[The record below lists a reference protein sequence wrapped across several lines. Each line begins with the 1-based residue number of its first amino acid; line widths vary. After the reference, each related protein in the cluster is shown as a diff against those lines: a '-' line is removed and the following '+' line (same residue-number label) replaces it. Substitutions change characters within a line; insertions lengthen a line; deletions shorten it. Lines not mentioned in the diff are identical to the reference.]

1 MADAA
6 AGSTIVDRYL
16 ELGLRL
22 GRHVDGFV
30 DAYYGPAALAALVDA
45 EPVLRAGRSS
55 RPTPPAWSPTST
67 RGSTP
72 TRSTPRAGG
81 GCGPR
86 SSASTP
92 APGSWPAKRSA
103 TPTRSSGATACAPP
117 SATRRPSPPP
127 TVASTRPCPA
137 AAPIRER
144 VIAWREAQAIPV
156 EKLEPVLRSLA
167 DDFRERTQRLFGL
180 PEGEHVHWELAHDQP
195 WSGFNYYE
203 GDLRSRVA
211 INTDLPVLSTSIAH
225 LVAHEAYPGHH
236 TEHSRKEAGLV
247 RRRGWQEETIFL
259 VGTPQCLLAEGLA
272 DLALEVIAGER
283 PEQVV
288 AEHLRPLGIAYDP
301 EVVAAVRT
309 AGESLDA
316 VRANAAW
323 LLHADGAP
331 VDDVVAYLERWGLQP
346 RARADQV
353 GASSSPPRP
362 GGPTSPAT
370 SRACR
375 CAGPTSPATRPA
387 SPPCSPSSWCP
398 PTWRPPRTT
407 PALTR
412 RSPRSVTQ
420 G

>member
-6 AGSTIVDRYL
+6 ASSTIVDRYL

-30 DAYYGPAALAALVDA
+30 DAFYGPPALAALVDA
-45 EPVLRAGRSS
+45 EPVVAPLRLSVDTAGLIADLDAGVEADTLDASRRRWLRAQVVGLHTSARKLAGEPIGYADEVEWCYGV
-55 RPTPPAWSPTST
+55 RPTFRDEEAFAAAH
-67 RGSTP
+67 R
-72 TRSTPRAGG
+72 RLDRAL
-81 GCGPR
+81 
-86 SSASTP
+86 
-92 APGSWPAKRSA
+92 PGS
-103 TPTRSSGATACAPP
+103 GA
-117 SATRRPSPPP
+117 
-127 TVASTRPCPA
+127 
-137 AAPIRER
+137 IRER
-144 VIAWREAQAIPV
+144 VIAWRESQAIPV

-247 RRRGWQEETIFL
+247 RHRGWQEETIFL

-272 DLALEVIAGER
+272 DLALEVIAGEA
-283 PEQVV
+283 PEQIV

-309 AGESLDA
+309 ASESLDA

-346 RARADQV
+346 HPRATKSVEFLTSETWRAYISCYVEGLPLCRAYVAGD
-353 GASSSPPRP
+353 
-362 GGPTSPAT
+362 PTRFATLLTEQLVPADL
-370 SRACR
+370 A
-375 CAGPTSPATRPA
+375 AARPA
-387 SPPCSPSSWCP
+387 G
-398 PTWRPPRTT
+398 T
-407 PALTR
+407 
-412 RSPRSVTQ
+412 
-420 G
+420 